1 VTLGVVP
8 ILVLLVLR
16 KISKK
21 SLKKENQNQLGFALV
36 PFCIA
41 STIFTVLPLPF

>member
-1 VTLGVVP
+1 VKLGVVP

-21 SLKKENQNQLGFALV
+21 SLKKENKKQLGFALV
-36 PFCIA
+36 PFWHC
-41 STIFTVLPLPF
+41 

>member
-1 VTLGVVP
+1 VKLGAVP

-21 SLKKENQNQLGFALV
+21 SLQKENRNQLDFALV
-36 PFCIA
+36 PFGIA
-41 STIFTVLPLPF
+41 STIFTVLPF